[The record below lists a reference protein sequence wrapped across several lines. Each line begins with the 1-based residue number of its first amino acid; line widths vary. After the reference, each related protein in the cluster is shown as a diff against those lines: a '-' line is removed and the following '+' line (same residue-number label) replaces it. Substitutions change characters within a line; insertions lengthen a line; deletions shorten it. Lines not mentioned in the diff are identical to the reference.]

1 MDPALKIYRLF
12 VWVII
17 LTIFWLVLPFI
28 SPVIIMLI
36 IAFILTSVFLP
47 IVDKIERS
55 IGNRSISVFF
65 VMVTSI
71 VSFFWFLGSFLSNLG
86 YQIKIFSEKLKDEIF
101 IKSLTTLWDKIQFV
115 IPNPILNLIPENS
128 DIILALQGKLDT
140 IFQNILSILSTTGN
154 ILLIIA
160 MSVIFTIIVLIEYY
174 NFKRSLVQFIPNK
187 YFELGLRLIY
197 NIEQQVSKFLM
208 GQLLAASTV
217 AIMSIIGLFILNK
230 IGANL
235 TLIIFIGIIAGFA
248 NLIPMIGPFVGM
260 VPAILISIMNNMGSP
275 LAMSHHLFG
284 TIPSPFFILDII
296 LMFFLIQQIDNNF
309 ITPIIIGESTGL
321 HPMLVMISLLIGGFL
336 LGPVGM
342 LFAVPTAGIFKVI
355 INELIFVSK
364 NSHLL

>member
-1 MDPALKIYRLF
+1 MDAAHKIYRLF
-12 VWVII
+12 AWVLS
-17 LTIFWLVLPFI
+17 LTIFWLIFPFV
-28 SPVIIMLI
+28 SPVMLMII
-36 IAFILTSVFLP
+36 IAFILTSIFLP

-65 VMVTSI
+65 VMLTSFI
-71 VSFFWFLGSFLSNLG
+71 SFFWFLGSFLSNFG

-101 IKSLTTLWDKIQFV
+101 VKSLTTLWDKVQFV
-115 IPNPILNLIPENS
+115 IPNPILNLIPES
-128 DIILALQGKLDT
+128 SKIVLTLQGKLDT
-140 IFQNILSILSTTGN
+140 IFQNILSVLSTTGN
-154 ILLIIA
+154 ILLILV
-160 MSVIFTIIVLIEYY
+160 MSLIFTIIILVEYY
-174 NFKRSLVQFIPNK
+174 SFKRSLVQFIPNK

-217 AIMSIIGLFILNK
+217 AIMSIAGLFILNK
-230 IGANL
+230 MGANL

-260 VPAILISIMNNMGSP
+260 VPAILISIMNNMDNP
-275 LAMSHHLFG
+275 LAMSHYLFG

-309 ITPIIIGESTGL
+309 VTPIVVGESTGL

-336 LGPVGM
+336 LGPIGM
-342 LFAVPTAGIFKVI
+342 LFAVPAAGIFKVI
-355 INELIFVSK
+355 INELIFISK